1 MLTLLI
7 RTILI
12 YVIVTAAVRVMGK
25 RQVSDMQT
33 SELVITLIIS
43 EVASLPLENAERP
56 LLNSLVPIMM
66 IVAIELLVSLLMM
79 KSRKVRSLICGH
91 PIVIIKDGKMLDD
104 QLKKLR
110 ISRED
115 VYSLLREKNISD
127 ESSVRWGII
136 EPNGT
141 LSALTDEDVSDNE
154 IKVGQS
160 AIDERMNR
168 YVVHPDS
175 GKAILGFQ
183 IPKWEEAKSFVVD
196 LANVLPELKYCGWDL
211 ALTNQ
216 GWVMVEANGKGLFI
230 GFQMPTQEGF
240 RVEFEVI
247 KKRCGYIG

>member
-12 YVIVTAAVRVMGK
+12 YIIVTAAVRLMGK

-79 KSRKVRSLICGH
+79 KSKRFRSLICGH
-91 PIVIIKDGKMLDD
+91 PIVIIKDGQMIDS
-104 QLKKLR
+104 QLRKLR

-115 VYSLLREKNISD
+115 VYSLLREKDIAD
-127 ESSVRWGII
+127 ESTVRWGII

-141 LSALTDEDVSDNE
+141 LSVLTEETLAGNG
-154 IKVGQS
+154 IQS
-160 AIDERMNR
+160 KDLQEQEEK
-168 YVVHPDS
+168 S
-175 GKAILGFQ
+175 KQ
-183 IPKWEEAKSFVVD
+183 EEA
-196 LANVLPELKYCGWDL
+196 E
-211 ALTNQ
+211 
-216 GWVMVEANGKGLFI
+216 
-230 GFQMPTQEGF
+230 
-240 RVEFEVI
+240 
-247 KKRCGYIG
+247 

>member
-12 YVIVTAAVRVMGK
+12 YIIVTAAVRLMGK

-79 KSRKVRSLICGH
+79 KSKRFRSLICGH
-91 PIVIIKDGKMLDD
+91 PIVIIKDGQMIDS
-104 QLKKLR
+104 QLRKLR

-115 VYSLLREKNISD
+115 VYSLLREKDIAD
-127 ESSVRWGII
+127 ESTVRWGII

-141 LSALTDEDVSDNE
+141 LSVLT
-154 IKVGQS
+154 
-160 AIDERMNR
+160 
-168 YVVHPDS
+168 
-175 GKAILGFQ
+175 
-183 IPKWEEAKSFVVD
+183 EEALADNGIQSKDLQEQEEKS
-196 LANVLPELKYCGWDL
+196 E
-211 ALTNQ
+211 
-216 GWVMVEANGKGLFI
+216 
-230 GFQMPTQEGF
+230 QEDA
-240 RVEFEVI
+240 E
-247 KKRCGYIG
+247 

>member
-12 YVIVTAAVRVMGK
+12 YIIVTAAVRLMGK

-79 KSRKVRSLICGH
+79 KSKRFRSLICGH
-91 PIVIIKDGKMLDD
+91 PIVIIKDGQMIDS
-104 QLKKLR
+104 QLRKLR

-115 VYSLLREKNISD
+115 VYSLLREKDIAD
-127 ESSVRWGII
+127 ESTVRWGII

-141 LSALTDEDVSDNE
+141 LSVLT
-154 IKVGQS
+154 
-160 AIDERMNR
+160 
-168 YVVHPDS
+168 
-175 GKAILGFQ
+175 
-183 IPKWEEAKSFVVD
+183 EEALADNGIQSKD
-196 LANVLPELKYCGWDL
+196 LQE
-211 ALTNQ
+211 Q
-216 GWVMVEANGKGLFI
+216 EEESRQEEA
-230 GFQMPTQEGF
+230 
-240 RVEFEVI
+240 
-247 KKRCGYIG
+247 

>member
-12 YVIVTAAVRVMGK
+12 YIIVTAAVRLMGK

-79 KSRKVRSLICGH
+79 KSKRFRSLICGH
-91 PIVIIKDGKMLDD
+91 PIIIIKDGKMIDT

-115 VYSLLREKNISD
+115 VYSLLREKDIAD

-141 LSALTDEDVSDNE
+141 LSVLTDEALPDNG
-154 IKVGQS
+154 IQS
-160 AIDERMNR
+160 EDLQKQEKE
-168 YVVHPDS
+168 S
-175 GKAILGFQ
+175 EQ
-183 IPKWEEAKSFVVD
+183 EET
-196 LANVLPELKYCGWDL
+196 E
-211 ALTNQ
+211 
-216 GWVMVEANGKGLFI
+216 
-230 GFQMPTQEGF
+230 
-240 RVEFEVI
+240 
-247 KKRCGYIG
+247 

>member
-12 YVIVTAAVRVMGK
+12 YIIVTAAVRLMGK

-79 KSRKVRSLICGH
+79 KSKRFRSLICGH
-91 PIVIIKDGKMLDD
+91 PIVIIKDGQMIDS
-104 QLKKLR
+104 QLRKLR

-115 VYSLLREKNISD
+115 VYSLLREKDIAD
-127 ESSVRWGII
+127 ESTVRWGII

-141 LSALTDEDVSDNE
+141 LSVLT
-154 IKVGQS
+154 
-160 AIDERMNR
+160 
-168 YVVHPDS
+168 
-175 GKAILGFQ
+175 
-183 IPKWEEAKSFVVD
+183 EEALAGNGIQSKD
-196 LANVLPELKYCGWDL
+196 L
-211 ALTNQ
+211 
-216 GWVMVEANGKGLFI
+216 
-230 GFQMPTQEGF
+230 QEQ
-240 RVEFEVI
+240 EEES
-247 KKRCGYIG
+247 KQEDAE

>member
-12 YVIVTAAVRVMGK
+12 YIIVTAAVRLMGK

-79 KSRKVRSLICGH
+79 KSKRFRSLICGH
-91 PIVIIKDGKMLDD
+91 PIVIIKDGQMIDS
-104 QLKKLR
+104 QLRKLR

-115 VYSLLREKNISD
+115 VYSLLREKDIAD
-127 ESSVRWGII
+127 ESTVRWGII

-141 LSALTDEDVSDNE
+141 LSVLT
-154 IKVGQS
+154 
-160 AIDERMNR
+160 
-168 YVVHPDS
+168 
-175 GKAILGFQ
+175 
-183 IPKWEEAKSFVVD
+183 EEALAGNGIQSKD
-196 LANVLPELKYCGWDL
+196 LQE
-211 ALTNQ
+211 Q
-216 GWVMVEANGKGLFI
+216 VEESK
-230 GFQMPTQEGF
+230 QE
-240 RVEFEVI
+240 EAE
-247 KKRCGYIG
+247 

>member
-12 YVIVTAAVRVMGK
+12 YIIVTAAVRLMGK

-79 KSRKVRSLICGH
+79 KSKRFRSMICGH
-91 PIVIIKDGKMLDD
+91 PIVIIKDGQMIDS
-104 QLKKLR
+104 QLRKLR

-115 VYSLLREKNISD
+115 VYSLLREKDIPD
-127 ESSVRWGII
+127 ESTVRWGII

-141 LSALTDEDVSDNE
+141 LSVLTEETLAGNG
-154 IKVGQS
+154 IQS
-160 AIDERMNR
+160 KDLQE
-168 YVVHPDS
+168 
-175 GKAILGFQ
+175 Q
-183 IPKWEEAKSFVVD
+183 EEQSK
-196 LANVLPELKYCGWDL
+196 
-211 ALTNQ
+211 
-216 GWVMVEANGKGLFI
+216 
-230 GFQMPTQEGF
+230 QE
-240 RVEFEVI
+240 VAE
-247 KKRCGYIG
+247 

>member
-12 YVIVTAAVRVMGK
+12 YIIVTAAVRLMGK

-79 KSRKVRSLICGH
+79 KSKRFRSLICGH
-91 PIVIIKDGKMLDD
+91 PIIIIKDGKMIDT

-115 VYSLLREKNISD
+115 VYSLLREKDIAD
-127 ESSVRWGII
+127 ESKVRWGII

-141 LSALTDEDVSDNE
+141 LSVLT
-154 IKVGQS
+154 
-160 AIDERMNR
+160 
-168 YVVHPDS
+168 
-175 GKAILGFQ
+175 
-183 IPKWEEAKSFVVD
+183 EEALPDNGIQSED
-196 LANVLPELKYCGWDL
+196 LQK
-211 ALTNQ
+211 
-216 GWVMVEANGKGLFI
+216 
-230 GFQMPTQEGF
+230 QEK
-240 RVEFEVI
+240 ESEQEETE
-247 KKRCGYIG
+247 

>member
-12 YVIVTAAVRVMGK
+12 YIIVTAAVRLMGK

-79 KSRKVRSLICGH
+79 KSKRFRSLICGH
-91 PIVIIKDGKMLDD
+91 PIVIIKDGQMIDS
-104 QLKKLR
+104 QLRKLR

-115 VYSLLREKNISD
+115 VYSLLREKDIAD
-127 ESSVRWGII
+127 ESTVRWGII

-141 LSALTDEDVSDNE
+141 LSVLT
-154 IKVGQS
+154 
-160 AIDERMNR
+160 
-168 YVVHPDS
+168 
-175 GKAILGFQ
+175 
-183 IPKWEEAKSFVVD
+183 EEALAGNGIQSKD
-196 LANVLPELKYCGWDL
+196 L
-211 ALTNQ
+211 
-216 GWVMVEANGKGLFI
+216 
-230 GFQMPTQEGF
+230 QEQ
-240 RVEFEVI
+240 EEQSKQEVAE
-247 KKRCGYIG
+247 

>member
-12 YVIVTAAVRVMGK
+12 YIIVTAAVRLMGK

-79 KSRKVRSLICGH
+79 KSKRFRSLICGH
-91 PIVIIKDGKMLDD
+91 PIVIIKDGQMIDS
-104 QLKKLR
+104 QLRKLR

-115 VYSLLREKNISD
+115 VYSLLREKDIAD
-127 ESSVRWGII
+127 ESTVRWGII

-141 LSALTDEDVSDNE
+141 LSVLTEETLAGNG
-154 IKVGQS
+154 IQS
-160 AIDERMNR
+160 KDLQE
-168 YVVHPDS
+168 
-175 GKAILGFQ
+175 Q
-183 IPKWEEAKSFVVD
+183 EEKS
-196 LANVLPELKYCGWDL
+196 E
-211 ALTNQ
+211 
-216 GWVMVEANGKGLFI
+216 
-230 GFQMPTQEGF
+230 QE
-240 RVEFEVI
+240 VAE
-247 KKRCGYIG
+247 

>member
-1 MLTLLI
+1 MLIKKYALFHAKIAYIFLVHFHIITAVIFMLTLLI

-12 YVIVTAAVRVMGK
+12 YIIVTAAVRVMGK

-43 EVASLPLENAERP
+43 EVASLPLENSERP
-56 LLNSLVPIMM
+56 LLSSLVPIMM

-91 PIVIIKDGKMLDD
+91 PIVIIKDGKMLDE

-127 ESSVRWGII
+127 ESAVRWGII

-141 LSALTDEDVSDNE
+141 LSALTDEDVENN
-154 IKVGQS
+154 GLQS
-160 AIDERMNR
+160 EDLKEQM
-168 YVVHPDS
+168 
-175 GKAILGFQ
+175 
-183 IPKWEEAKSFVVD
+183 EE
-196 LANVLPELKYCGWDL
+196 N
-211 ALTNQ
+211 T
-216 GWVMVEANGKGLFI
+216 
-230 GFQMPTQEGF
+230 
-240 RVEFEVI
+240 
-247 KKRCGYIG
+247 

>member
-12 YVIVTAAVRVMGK
+12 YIIVTAAVRLMGK

-79 KSRKVRSLICGH
+79 KSKRFRSLICGH
-91 PIVIIKDGKMLDD
+91 PIVIIKDGQMIDS
-104 QLKKLR
+104 QLRKLR

-115 VYSLLREKNISD
+115 VYSLLREKDIAD
-127 ESSVRWGII
+127 ESTVRWGII

-141 LSALTDEDVSDNE
+141 LSVLTEEALADNGIQSKDLQE
-154 IKVGQS
+154 QEETIMPCVEAQS
-160 AIDERMNR
+160 AAANADTSM
-168 YVVHPDS
+168 S
-175 GKAILGFQ
+175 ILFL
-183 IPKWEEAKSFVVD
+183 AMFV
-196 LANVLPELKYCGWDL
+196 LLCLFSKRLC
-211 ALTNQ
+211 
-216 GWVMVEANGKGLFI
+216 MV
-230 GFQMPTQEGF
+230 
-240 RVEFEVI
+240 
-247 KKRCGYIG
+247 

>member
-12 YVIVTAAVRVMGK
+12 YIIVTVAVRLMGK

-79 KSRKVRSLICGH
+79 KSKRFRSLICGH
-91 PIVIIKDGKMLDD
+91 PIVIIKDGQMIDS
-104 QLKKLR
+104 QLRKLR

-115 VYSLLREKNISD
+115 VYSLLREKDIAD
-127 ESSVRWGII
+127 ESTVRWGII

-141 LSALTDEDVSDNE
+141 LSVLTEESLAGNG
-154 IKVGQS
+154 IQS
-160 AIDERMNR
+160 KDLQEQEEQ
-168 YVVHPDS
+168 S
-175 GKAILGFQ
+175 KQ
-183 IPKWEEAKSFVVD
+183 EEA
-196 LANVLPELKYCGWDL
+196 E
-211 ALTNQ
+211 
-216 GWVMVEANGKGLFI
+216 
-230 GFQMPTQEGF
+230 
-240 RVEFEVI
+240 
-247 KKRCGYIG
+247 

>member
-12 YVIVTAAVRVMGK
+12 YIIVTAAVRLMGK

-79 KSRKVRSLICGH
+79 KSKRFRSLICGH
-91 PIVIIKDGKMLDD
+91 PIIIIKDGKMIDT

-115 VYSLLREKNISD
+115 VYSLLREKDIAD

-141 LSALTDEDVSDNE
+141 LSVLTDE
-154 IKVGQS
+154 
-160 AIDERMNR
+160 
-168 YVVHPDS
+168 
-175 GKAILGFQ
+175 
-183 IPKWEEAKSFVVD
+183 
-196 LANVLPELKYCGWDL
+196 VLPDNGIQSEDL
-211 ALTNQ
+211 Q
-216 GWVMVEANGKGLFI
+216 K
-230 GFQMPTQEGF
+230 QEK
-240 RVEFEVI
+240 ESEQEETE
-247 KKRCGYIG
+247 

>member
-12 YVIVTAAVRVMGK
+12 YIIVTAAVRLMGK

-79 KSRKVRSLICGH
+79 KSRRFRSLICGH
-91 PIVIIKDGKMLDD
+91 PIIIIKNGQMIDS

-115 VYSLLREKNISD
+115 VYSLLREKDIAD
-127 ESSVRWGII
+127 ESTVRWGII

-141 LSALTDEDVSDNE
+141 LSVLTDDTLTENGIQSEDLRE
-154 IKVGQS
+154 Q
-160 AIDERMNR
+160 
-168 YVVHPDS
+168 
-175 GKAILGFQ
+175 
-183 IPKWEEAKSFVVD
+183 EEAT
-196 LANVLPELKYCGWDL
+196 E
-211 ALTNQ
+211 
-216 GWVMVEANGKGLFI
+216 
-230 GFQMPTQEGF
+230 QE
-240 RVEFEVI
+240 EKE
-247 KKRCGYIG
+247 

>member
-12 YVIVTAAVRVMGK
+12 YIIVTAAVRLMGK

-79 KSRKVRSLICGH
+79 KSKRFRSLICGH
-91 PIVIIKDGKMLDD
+91 PIVIIKDGQMIDS
-104 QLKKLR
+104 QLRKLR

-115 VYSLLREKNISD
+115 VYSLLREKDIAD
-127 ESSVRWGII
+127 ESTVRWGII

-141 LSALTDEDVSDNE
+141 LSVLT
-154 IKVGQS
+154 
-160 AIDERMNR
+160 
-168 YVVHPDS
+168 
-175 GKAILGFQ
+175 
-183 IPKWEEAKSFVVD
+183 EEALAGNGIQSKD
-196 LANVLPELKYCGWDL
+196 L
-211 ALTNQ
+211 
-216 GWVMVEANGKGLFI
+216 
-230 GFQMPTQEGF
+230 QEQ
-240 RVEFEVI
+240 EEESEQEVAE
-247 KKRCGYIG
+247 

>member
-12 YVIVTAAVRVMGK
+12 YIIVTAAVRLMGK

-79 KSRKVRSLICGH
+79 KSKRFRSLICGH
-91 PIVIIKDGKMLDD
+91 PIVIIKDGQMIDS
-104 QLKKLR
+104 QLRKLR

-115 VYSLLREKNISD
+115 VYSLLREKDIAD
-127 ESSVRWGII
+127 ESTVRWGII

-141 LSALTDEDVSDNE
+141 LSVLT
-154 IKVGQS
+154 
-160 AIDERMNR
+160 
-168 YVVHPDS
+168 
-175 GKAILGFQ
+175 
-183 IPKWEEAKSFVVD
+183 EEALAGNGIQSKDLQEQEEKS
-196 LANVLPELKYCGWDL
+196 E
-211 ALTNQ
+211 
-216 GWVMVEANGKGLFI
+216 
-230 GFQMPTQEGF
+230 QE
-240 RVEFEVI
+240 VAE
-247 KKRCGYIG
+247 

>member
-12 YVIVTAAVRVMGK
+12 YIIVTAAVRLMGK

-79 KSRKVRSLICGH
+79 KSKRFRSLICGH
-91 PIVIIKDGKMLDD
+91 PIVIIKDGQMIDS
-104 QLKKLR
+104 QLRKLR

-115 VYSLLREKNISD
+115 VYSLLREKDIAD
-127 ESSVRWGII
+127 ESTVRWGII

-141 LSALTDEDVSDNE
+141 LSVLT
-154 IKVGQS
+154 
-160 AIDERMNR
+160 
-168 YVVHPDS
+168 
-175 GKAILGFQ
+175 
-183 IPKWEEAKSFVVD
+183 EEALAGNGIQSKD
-196 LANVLPELKYCGWDL
+196 LKE
-211 ALTNQ
+211 
-216 GWVMVEANGKGLFI
+216 
-230 GFQMPTQEGF
+230 QE
-240 RVEFEVI
+240 EQSKQEDAE
-247 KKRCGYIG
+247 